1 MRNIHEREREK
12 IIMYGVHGPGPGP
25 SDRDSRE
32 LSEQVRSALDQIEYA
47 KLRAQEISRLKN
59 TTPDLSG
66 LSEQEISQLNKP
78 TPQSVFYLVA
88 WIVAWIIIILLVIVG
103 LVLLSMFH

>member
-25 SDRDSRE
+25 SDRDNRE
-32 LSEQVRSALDQIEYA
+32 LSEQDRNAQDQIEYA
-47 KLRAQEISRLKN
+47 KLRAQEISQLKN

-66 LSEQEISQLNKP
+66 LSEQEISQLKKP
-78 TPQSVFYLVA
+78 TPKSVFYLVA
-88 WIVAWIIIILLVIVG
+88 WIVVWIIIF
-103 LVLLSMFH
+103 LSLIHI